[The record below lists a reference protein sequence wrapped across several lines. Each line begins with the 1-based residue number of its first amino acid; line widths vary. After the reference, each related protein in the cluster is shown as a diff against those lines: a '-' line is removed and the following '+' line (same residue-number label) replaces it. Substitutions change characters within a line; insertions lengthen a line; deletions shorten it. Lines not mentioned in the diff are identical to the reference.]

1 MQYSIVN
8 LKTVKENSDFRIDA
22 EYFEPSYQKL
32 EKFLSSKET
41 KDLNDYSVFIKKG
54 IFDISPNNYVEE
66 GGVAF
71 LRSGDLKDE
80 FISSDEII
88 RITKESHEKEKKT
101 ELVTNDLLMA
111 KVGTIGDVAINLRF
125 EKLNFS
131 QNVIGI
137 KIKKEYKPI
146 MF

>member
-66 GGVAF
+66 GGGCFFEVRRF
-71 LRSGDLKDE
+71 KR
-80 FISSDEII
+80 
-88 RITKESHEKEKKT
+88 RIYFK
-101 ELVTNDLLMA
+101 
-111 KVGTIGDVAINLRF
+111 
-125 EKLNFS
+125 
-131 QNVIGI
+131 
-137 KIKKEYKPI
+137 
-146 MF
+146 